1 MGNLFF
7 LKRINTSTM
16 TGKTDEEEYQMYE
29 EVFREKISG
38 EALLFVYYLDHESF
52 EKAEEILEKSALETA
67 EAIYLK

>member
-7 LKRINTSTM
+7 LKRINISTM

-38 EALLFVYYLDHESF
+38 EALLFVNYLDHESF

>member
-16 TGKTDEEEYQMYE
+16 TGKADEEEYQMYE

-52 EKAEEILEKSALETA
+52 EKVEEINIRK
-67 EAIYLK
+67 IRIWKRRKQFI